1 MLASI
6 IAAGLAVGAVYALIG
21 VTYNVMFATSRVM
34 SFTAGQLGMLGGVFG
49 SLFALR
55 LGVPLLPAFVLSLAA
70 CAVVDAGV
78 AFLLAAVEVDPGPG
92 DALHQHRLVGTCQ
105 DRHGVDVAVLQR
117 RQRHHGHPQRST
129 QCQRILAPGVRH

>member
-34 SFTAGQLGMLGGVFG
+34 SFTAGQLGMLGGGFG

-70 CAVVDAGV
+70 CAVVGV
-78 AFLLAAVEVDPGPG
+78 ATEVVAGGPGLESPRQHPFLLSPPA
-92 DALHQHRLVGTCQ
+92 R
-105 DRHGVDVAVLQR
+105 
-117 RQRHHGHPQRST
+117 
-129 QCQRILAPGVRH
+129 APVVPP

>member
-49 SLFALR
+49 SLVALR

-70 CAVVDAGV
+70 LAVVGIVTEFVAAWPVPRVRGAAAGAEELRAAPLRSLDPRACADDPAGHRDRV
-78 AFLLAAVEVDPGPG
+78 EHRAAAVP
-92 DALHQHRLVGTCQ
+92 
-105 DRHGVDVAVLQR
+105 
-117 RQRHHGHPQRST
+117 
-129 QCQRILAPGVRH
+129 APVRH

>member
-55 LGVPLLPAFVLSLAA
+55 LGVPLLPAFVLSLR
-70 CAVVDAGV
+70 G
-78 AFLLAAVEVDPGPG
+78 LPPG
-92 DALHQHRLVGTCQ
+92 
-105 DRHGVDVAVLQR
+105 R
-117 RQRHHGHPQRST
+117 RSRPSSWRCGR
-129 QCQRILAPGVRH
+129 C

>member
-34 SFTAGQLGMLGGVFG
+34 SFTAGQLGMLGGGFG

-70 CAVVDAGV
+70 CAVVGGATRVGAG
-78 AFLLAAVEVDPGPG
+78 
-92 DALHQHRLVGTCQ
+92 R
-105 DRHGVDVAVLQR
+105 
-117 RQRHHGHPQRST
+117 
-129 QCQRILAPGVRH
+129 PGVERPRQHPFRASTPPPPPVVPPG